1 MTAFFLFK
9 DQNCHFITIQNTIP
23 KYQVLTKYRPR
34 SDNRQRLVSTLNCS
48 AHAQYICV
56 HAHIHKIIPQ

>member
-23 KYQVLTKYRPR
+23 KYEVLTKYRPR

-56 HAHIHKIIPQ
+56 HAHIHKIILQ